1 MQLKISRPLDS
12 TICIPLANYS
22 RRISASLVR
31 TMSSAPGY
39 SLRQRRFAPLNPEL
53 SAKSDAPPLKGIV
66 FDVDGTLCENS
77 HVFSILFYSCVETEI
92 VAILPQH
99 YMFGEMRAALG
110 IDKSVDILEH
120 IRGLP
125 TLKDR
130 MKAVSKVQAIERE
143 AMLKQQPQPGL
154 VKLMDYIESRGMRRA
169 LCTRNFEAPVTHLL
183 QTHLPKHV
191 FLPIITRDTPDLLPK
206 PDPAGILHI
215 AREWGLDNRA
225 DNLIMVGDSIDDM
238 TAGHTA
244 GAATVL
250 LLNDRNTHLKDHE
263 HTDLCIER
271 LDDLVDI
278 LENGFV
284 GHRGGDKASTEG
296 REEEA

>member
-1 MQLKISRPLDS
+1 MQLRISIPLNS
-12 TICIPLANYS
+12 TICLPLAYYS

-66 FDVDGTLCENS
+66 FDVDGTLC
-77 HVFSILFYSCVETEI
+77 
-92 VAILPQH
+92 LPQH

-154 VKLMDYIESRGMRRA
+154 VQLMDYIESRGMRRA

-215 AREWGLDNRA
+215 AKEWGLDNRA

-271 LDDLVDI
+271 LDDLIDI

-284 GHRGGDKASTEG
+284 GHRGGDKAPTEG

>member
-1 MQLKISRPLDS
+1 MQLKISVLLDS
-12 TICIPLANYS
+12 TICIPLAIYS
-22 RRISASLVR
+22 RISASLVR

-66 FDVDGTLCENS
+66 FDVDGTLC
-77 HVFSILFYSCVETEI
+77 
-92 VAILPQH
+92 LPQH

-154 VKLMDYIESRGMRRA
+154 VQLMDYIESRGMRRA

-284 GHRGGDKASTEG
+284 GHRGGDKAPTEG